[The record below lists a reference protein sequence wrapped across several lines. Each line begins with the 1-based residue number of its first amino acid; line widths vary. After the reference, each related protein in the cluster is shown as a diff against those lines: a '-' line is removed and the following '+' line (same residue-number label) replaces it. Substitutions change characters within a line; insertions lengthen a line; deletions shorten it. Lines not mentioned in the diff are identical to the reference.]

1 MQCKECD
8 RKAHAR
14 GLCGMHYKR
23 FTSARPVRP
32 TRDMSTEERFFHYVD
47 KRPDGCWL
55 WAGATFGEGGY
66 GAFGVGG
73 KTIAAHVYSYIIRNG
88 AVPSGMCVCHTCDVR
103 NCVNPDHLFLG
114 TTQDNTQDMIN
125 KGRFRIASGDAHYK
139 TKIKEADLPKIF
151 EMAKSMSQ
159 KAIAQHFGVYPSH
172 ICRILS
178 GHKRG
183 RASVSGSGRNR
194 DDCETPA
201 GTGTSRSEDR
211 RPTPG

>member
-8 RKAHAR
+8 LKAIAR
-14 GLCGMHYKR
+14 GLCKKHYYR
-23 FTSARPVRP
+23 LTSNRPARP

-55 WAGATFGEGGY
+55 WTGGTFGEGGY
-66 GAFGVGG
+66 GAFYVRPSSVC
-73 KTIAAHVYSYIIRNG
+73 AHVYSYIIRNG

-125 KGRFRIASGDAHYK
+125 KGRFRVASGDIHYK

-159 KAIAQHFGVYPSH
+159 TAIAHHFGVYPSH

>member
-14 GLCGMHYKR
+14 GLCAMHYKR
-23 FTSARPVRP
+23 LVSTRPVRP
-32 TRDMSTEERFFHYVD
+32 TRGMSTEERFFHYVD
-47 KRPDGCWL
+47 KRPGGCWI
-55 WAGATFGEGGY
+55 WTASTFGEGRY
-66 GAFGVGG
+66 GAFGIAR
-73 KTIAAHVYSYIIRNG
+73 KTICAHVYSYIIHKG
-88 AVPSGMCVCHTCDVR
+88 PVPRGMFVCHTCD
-103 NCVNPDHLFLG
+103 NPPCVNPDHLFLG
-114 TTQDNTQDMIN
+114 TIQDNTKDMIN
-125 KGRFRIASGDAHYK
+125 KGRFRVASGDTHYK

-159 KAIAQHFGVYPSH
+159 TAIAQHFGVYPSH

-183 RASVSGSGRNR
+183 RASITGSKRNK
-194 DDCETPA
+194 DDSETQA
-201 GTGTSRSEDR
+201 GTETSRSWDR